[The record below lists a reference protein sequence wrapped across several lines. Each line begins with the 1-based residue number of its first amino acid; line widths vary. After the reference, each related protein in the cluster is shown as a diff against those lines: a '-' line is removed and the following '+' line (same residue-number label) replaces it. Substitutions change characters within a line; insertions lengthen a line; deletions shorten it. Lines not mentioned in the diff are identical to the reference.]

1 MGTASELDSPLRLR
15 TARRRIFHTAR
26 DSLAGLA
33 FYSRWL
39 FADPQQHFSGRTLT
53 VRDKSFADGNFL
65 WRAAISVWDL
75 PALYGPAGNDVN
87 PEPFLKLDRVIH
99 EKGRMAIMSLL
110 AANPELSFTEL
121 REALTMTDG
130 NLSVHLRTLQEA
142 GYVGLTK
149 SFQNR
154 KPLTTCSLTAAGRK
168 AFSEYIDLL
177 DEIVRQTRR

>member
-1 MGTASELDSPLRLR
+1 M
-15 TARRRIFHTAR
+15 
-26 DSLAGLA
+26 
-33 FYSRWL
+33 
-39 FADPQQHFSGRTLT
+39 
-53 VRDKSFADGNFL
+53 
-65 WRAAISVWDL
+65 
-75 PALYGPAGNDVN
+75 N

-110 AANPELSFTEL
+110 AASQELSFTEL

-154 KPLTTCSLTAAGRK
+154 KPLTTCSLTTAGRK

-177 DEIVRQTRR
+177 EQIVRQTRG